1 MRTNPPR
8 PRARGAA
15 SATPPP
21 ADAVSVPASVIV
33 FAVRERARAIA
44 RVAFP
49 RRRCR
54 LHLAKT
60 AADLETHLKSTL
72 IDAVVLDISAT
83 TDDTWRA
90 VEFVRDFPSIPF
102 FALTTLRPTDAGAV
116 ARCATAEVADLLVEG
131 VDDAVLR
138 SLVLN
143 DGYSARFARALQ
155 EPPPA
160 LRLAHPLQLS
170 AWRILVA
177 YAGRPVRTDTIA
189 AALGVTR
196 EHLSRAFGTESTAN
210 LKRLIDLVR
219 LLSAAELAKNPG
231 FEVGDVAAILEFA
244 SSSHLSTTAQRI
256 AGTRPAS
263 LARLRTIDL
272 VDRFVKGRTRSRG

>member
-1 MRTNPPR
+1 MRPT
-8 PRARGAA
+8 ARGAA

-21 ADAVSVPASVIV
+21 PDAVSVPASVVV

-44 RVAFP
+44 RAAFP

-54 LHLAKT
+54 LHLAKS
-60 AADLETHLKSTL
+60 AADVEHSLKSTL
-72 IDAVVLDISAT
+72 VDAVVLDISAT

-90 VEFVRDFPSIPF
+90 VEFVRDYPSLPF
-102 FALTTLRPTDAGAV
+102 FALTTLRPTDAGAL
-116 ARCATAEVADLLVEG
+116 ARCAAAEVADILVEG
-131 VDDAVLR
+131 VDDVVMR
-138 SLVLN
+138 SLVLH
-143 DGYSARFARALQ
+143 DGYSARFARALHV
-155 EPPPA
+155 PPPA
-160 LRLAHPLQLS
+160 LHLTEPLQLS
-170 AWRILVA
+170 AWRILLA

-196 EHLSRAFGTESTAN
+196 EHLSRAFGKDSTAN

-231 FEVGDVAAILEFA
+231 FDVGDVAAILEFA
-244 SSSHLSTTAQRI
+244 SSSHLSTTALRI
-256 AGTRPAS
+256 VGTRPAS

-272 VDRFVKGRTRSRG
+272 VARFVKGRTRSRG